1 MCFYGQPSQEDEFFL
16 HGYTMDIFF
25 QTLSPFPYMYIKT
38 LLAMEVSDH
47 VLKKNLTRVNNLKLN
62 DVNFLIYKDHSW

>member
-16 HGYTMDIFF
+16 QCYTMDTFF

-47 VLKKNLTRVNNLKLN
+47 VLKKHLT
-62 DVNFLIYKDHSW
+62 